1 MNVSLLDQFVSHT
14 TTSTEIPYCQIISPP
29 NLKPAELDKWSK
41 KDDAKIGFFIKHS
54 EAEKAGFSPD
64 ENWEPFEASLGDGTE
79 VGYICS
85 KPKFCIVHKSQREVQ
100 YRPTQ
105 NDRFSFVGLAW
116 EHGADTEHL
125 RSALADGNKLYKVV
139 TRYLILFLGADG
151 KPLHNVPIQ
160 YTAKGAFAGSLYAET
175 NELYKQV
182 SKVYFQRLKQA
193 GKTATG
199 GALSP
204 YALAFAQVNINIGWA
219 RNKATESPFCVPN
232 EIVVPTI
239 DNIGKDLEISRPK
252 WNRNI
257 VLHGVALED
266 AVVNMES
273 EAGGLIKSWY
283 EEYKDFP
290 KPRRQAESEPEAVA
304 IQSPDTYIPPLKFP
318 ISIVPD
324 TDEWQ
329 ELEGNIDTPF

>member
-14 TTSTEIPYCQIISPP
+14 TTSTEIPYCQVISPP
-29 NLKPAELDKWSK
+29 NLKPADLTKWEKESG
-41 KDDAKIGFFIKHS
+41 KIGFFIKNS
-54 EAEKAGFSPD
+54 EAEKAGFMPD
-64 ENWEPFEASLGDGTE
+64 DTWEPHEASLGDGTE
-79 VGYICS
+79 IGFIS
-85 KPKFCIVHKSQREVQ
+85 SHPRFCIVHKSQREIQ
-100 YRPTQ
+100 YRVTQ
-105 NDRFSFVGLAW
+105 NDRFNFLGLAW
-116 EHGADTEHL
+116 ENGYETEYAKQV
-125 RSALADGNKLYKVV
+125 REGDPKLYKVV
-139 TRYLILFLGADG
+139 TRYLLLFLGADG

-175 NELYKQV
+175 SELYKQV

-204 YALAFAQVNINIGWA
+204 YALSFAKVDINIGWA

-232 EIVVPTI
+232 EITVPTI
-239 DNIGKDLEISRPK
+239 DNVGKDMEISRPK
-252 WNRNI
+252 WKRNI

-273 EAGGLIKSWY
+273 EAGELIKSWY

-290 KPRRQAESEPEAVA
+290 KPRRQAESEPEATTQQV
-304 IQSPDTYIPPLKFP
+304 PDTYIPPLKFP
-318 ISIVPD
+318 VSIVPD